1 MVRAQA
7 CTTGRAHSVGLAEGP
22 LEAHPTGSAARPG
35 SCASI
40 GRVARHMIAYR
51 HADPRFP
58 FLWESADQ
66 PPARWHASSEG
77 PVQYFADTP
86 DGAWAEFLRHE
97 GITEESDLVNVRR
110 ALWAIDL
117 PDDLPT
123 EAPGLPQPVLTGG
136 TATYQ
141 DCQKE
146 ARRLRTKGAKALRS
160 PSAALLPGGARGW
173 KVDGGLQPAA
183 ERDGTVLAVFGPR
196 PELVGWLA
204 AFAARPRSDLL
215 ARVRFL

>member
-1 MVRAQA
+1 
-7 CTTGRAHSVGLAEGP
+7 
-22 LEAHPTGSAARPG
+22 
-35 SCASI
+35 
-40 GRVARHMIAYR
+40 MIVYR

-66 PPARWHASSEG
+66 PPARWHGSGEG

-97 GITEESDLVNVRR
+97 GIAEESDLVNVRR
-110 ALWAIDL
+110 ALWAIEL
-117 PDDLPT
+117 PDDLPM

-136 TATYQ
+136 TATYEE
-141 DCQKE
+141 CQKE
-146 ARRLRTKGAKALRS
+146 ARRLRTKGTKALRS

-183 ERDGTVLAVFGPR
+183 ERDGTVLAVFGPC
-196 PELVGWLA
+196 PKLVGWLA
-204 AFAARPRSDLL
+204 SFAARPRSDLVI
-215 ARVRFL
+215 RVRHL